1 MPEETQ
7 AENSYAQAEQG
18 WLEMVAGAAKI
29 QAAANKLKK
38 TERSIDGYNIERAL
52 LKHKPEQI
60 QVHLEGLRE
69 HRRDNKL

>member
-1 MPEETQ
+1 MPEE
-7 AENSYAQAEQG
+7 AKEANDYALAEQG
-18 WLEMVAGAAKI
+18 WQEMVAGAAKI

-38 TERSIDGYNIERAL
+38 SERSIDGYNIERAL
-52 LKHKPEQI
+52 IKHKPEQI